1 MGVFTA
7 IFKYYRKCKSIM
19 CDIKSADVF
28 TYDKLYQSYKECRKG
43 KRFRAATIKYHTN
56 LNTNLTKLLK
66 RLRNGTYHI
75 QGLYSF
81 VIYEP
86 KKRYI
91 TANHFE
97 DKIVQR
103 LLCDHVLKPLIQDR
117 LIYDNYASQ
126 PFKGTHLATKRLEKF
141 MYSFNKEQNF
151 TNNGYVLVCD
161 IKKFFYFIDRTIM
174 FQMVD
179 KLPMDNR
186 LKRLIEDEMYRYGSI
201 PNEYTDGPN
210 LGLCIG
216 FQTSQWLA
224 VYYLNGLDHFIKEK
238 LGIKYYGRYMD
249 DFYLIHSDYQYL
261 EYCRNEIDKYLSEKL
276 HLELNKKTH
285 IHPFSQGICF
295 LGYHCMI
302 DPVTNSVVTKIRTKS
317 VHRIERRIKKLL
329 DLAEFQRATIDGV
342 RMSLESWGAY
352 EKHGSTK
359 KSENVYNKLD
369 KSISRLEDQKHVQHV
384 KENALHYQIEN
395 LRYLTALSNHKY
407 YKPKKIRIYSKDIS
421 DIIFNELI
429 YPLL

>member
-1 MGVFTA
+1 M
-7 IFKYYRKCKSIM
+7 Y
-19 CDIKSADVF
+19 DIKSADVF

-201 PNEYTDGPN
+201 PNEYTDDPN

-224 VYYLNGLDHFIKEK
+224 VFYLNGLDHFIKEK

-249 DFYLIHSDYQYL
+249 DFYLIHEDYEYL
-261 EYCRNEIDKYLSEKL
+261 MHCKEEIEKYLHDKL

-295 LGYHCMI
+295 LGYHCTI
-302 DPVTNSVVTKIRTKS
+302 DPATNEVITEIRSKS
-317 VHRIERRIKKLL
+317 VRKIERRMNKLL
-329 DLAEFQRATIDGV
+329 DLVAFKNIDIGGV
-342 RMSLESWGAY
+342 RSSLESWGAF
-352 EKHGSTK
+352 EKHGTTK
-359 KSENVYNKLD
+359 KSENVYSKLG
-369 KSISRLEDQKHVQHV
+369 KKLIALEDEKHIEHV
-384 KENALHYQIEN
+384 KKNQLYYQLEN
-395 LRYLTALSNHKY
+395 LRYLNALAEHKM
-407 YKPKKIRIYSKDIS
+407 YKPKKIRVTSKDSS

-429 YPLL
+429 YPLR

>member
-1 MGVFTA
+1 
-7 IFKYYRKCKSIM
+7 M

-201 PNEYTDGPN
+201 PNEYTDDPN

-276 HLELNKKTH
+276 HL
-285 IHPFSQGICF
+285 
-295 LGYHCMI
+295 
-302 DPVTNSVVTKIRTKS
+302 
-317 VHRIERRIKKLL
+317 
-329 DLAEFQRATIDGV
+329 
-342 RMSLESWGAY
+342 
-352 EKHGSTK
+352 
-359 KSENVYNKLD
+359 
-369 KSISRLEDQKHVQHV
+369 
-384 KENALHYQIEN
+384 
-395 LRYLTALSNHKY
+395 
-407 YKPKKIRIYSKDIS
+407 DIL
-421 DIIFNELI
+421 IF
-429 YPLL
+429 